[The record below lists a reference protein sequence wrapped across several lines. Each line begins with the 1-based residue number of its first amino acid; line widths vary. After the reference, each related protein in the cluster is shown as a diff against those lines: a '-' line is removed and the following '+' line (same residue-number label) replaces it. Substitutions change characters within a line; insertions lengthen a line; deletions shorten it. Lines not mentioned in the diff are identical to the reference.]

1 MFAFGILIATK
12 TDDFASFIRINR
24 VCSVGDLQ
32 VVLFTPPSRNLRPHL
47 GNHLSSGTLR
57 APFPDDKQVAL
68 LP

>member
-1 MFAFGILIATK
+1 MFAFGILSATK
-12 TDDFASFIRINR
+12 TDDFASLLHINR

-32 VVLFTPPSRNLRPHL
+32 VVLFTAPSRNLRPHL

-57 APFPDDKQVAL
+57 APLADDRQVAL